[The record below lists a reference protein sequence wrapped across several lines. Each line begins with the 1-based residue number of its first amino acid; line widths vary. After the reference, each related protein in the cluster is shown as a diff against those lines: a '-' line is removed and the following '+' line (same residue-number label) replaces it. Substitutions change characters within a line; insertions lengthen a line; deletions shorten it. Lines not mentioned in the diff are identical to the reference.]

1 MKSLQVECQT
11 EKVESYEN
19 FESTKLATMADT
31 HGETPDNSCRH
42 HSKKIQQKCKC

>member
-19 FESTKLATMADT
+19 FESTKLATMADP
-31 HGETPDNSCRH
+31 HGETPEKLPTS
-42 HSKKIQQKCKC
+42 QQKDSTKV